1 MDISEKVNKYICR
14 HSLLQKK
21 SKYIVALSGG
31 ADSVA
36 LLLILLSQGYNVEA
50 AHCNFH
56 LRGDES
62 NRDEKFV
69 TELCHEKNVKLHL
82 AHFDTISYSQLH
94 KVSIEMAARHLRYS
108 YFEQLSK
115 DIGASG
121 VCVAHHRDDSVE
133 TVLINL
139 IRGTGLHGLTGIHP
153 QNGNI
158 LRPLLCVSRDEIETF
173 LNSVNQLYVTDSTN
187 LKDDFIRNKIRLNII
202 PALREINPSISESI
216 QNTSERIYDAIGIFD
231 KSLESAIKRVSV
243 LNSDGIV
250 INTDDLLK
258 EPSSEYI
265 LFTILRNYNFSPA
278 MVKQIYEVIHSDNK
292 DKCGKYFESS
302 THLLVFDRKSIIVG
316 CLNQPIKPI
325 RIPECGNYNFDSFH
339 LKLYIENI
347 YDGFK
352 PSKNSLIATLDAEKI
367 NFPLTIRNI
376 ENGDKFVPFGML
388 GKKLVSD
395 YLTDNKKNML
405 EKKRQLIISDAD
417 GNIIWLIGERTD
429 NRYRVNEDTSS
440 VLYLSLI

>member
-1 MDISEKVNKYICR
+1 
-14 HSLLQKK
+14 
-21 SKYIVALSGG
+21 
-31 ADSVA
+31 
-36 LLLILLSQGYNVEA
+36 
-50 AHCNFH
+50 
-56 LRGDES
+56 
-62 NRDEKFV
+62 
-69 TELCHEKNVKLHL
+69 
-82 AHFDTISYSQLH
+82 
-94 KVSIEMAARHLRYS
+94 MAARHLRYS

-121 VCVAHHRDDSVE
+121 ICVAHHRDDSVE

-153 QNGNI
+153 KNGNI

-216 QNTSERIYDAIGIFD
+216 QSTSERIYDAIGIFD

-243 LNSDGIV
+243 QNSDGIV
-250 INTDDLLK
+250 INTHDLLK

-302 THLLVFDRKSIIVG
+302 THLLVFDRKTIIVG

-339 LKLYIENI
+339 LKLHVENI

-367 NFPLTIRNI
+367 KFPLTIRNI

-429 NRYRVNEDTSS
+429 NRYRVNENTSS

>member
-1 MDISEKVNKYICR
+1 MNISDKVNKYIER

-94 KVSIEMAARHLRYS
+94 KVSIEMAARNLRYS
-108 YFEQLSK
+108 YFKQLAK
-115 DIGASG
+115 DVKASG
-121 VCVAHHRDDSVE
+121 ICVAHHRDDSVE

-153 QNGNI
+153 KNENI
-158 LRPLLCVSRDEIETF
+158 LRPLLCVSRDEIEDY
-173 LNSVNQLYVTDSTN
+173 LKSVNQLYVTDSTN

-216 QNTSERIYDAIGIFD
+216 QSTSERIYDAIDIFD
-231 KSLESAIKRVSV
+231 KSK
-243 LNSDGIV
+243 
-250 INTDDLLK
+250 
-258 EPSSEYI
+258 
-265 LFTILRNYNFSPA
+265 
-278 MVKQIYEVIHSDNK
+278 
-292 DKCGKYFESS
+292 
-302 THLLVFDRKSIIVG
+302 KS
-316 CLNQPIKPI
+316 
-325 RIPECGNYNFDSFH
+325 FDSEFRW
-339 LKLYIENI
+339 NC
-347 YDGFK
+347 
-352 PSKNSLIATLDAEKI
+352 
-367 NFPLTIRNI
+367 
-376 ENGDKFVPFGML
+376 DK
-388 GKKLVSD
+388 
-395 YLTDNKKNML
+395 YT
-405 EKKRQLIISDAD
+405 
-417 GNIIWLIGERTD
+417 
-429 NRYRVNEDTSS
+429 
-440 VLYLSLI
+440 